1 MNPTST
7 PSGTTVVAMV
17 LIGAFAIDRIVTIL
31 LFLFELSPGWRLR
44 HPDPRTLAEP
54 QRSDAERSQK
64 VRYFALAIPIGLL
77 AVRSFK
83 PRLLEAIG
91 IQASDGLNWLFS
103 LLVLVGGADRITELL
118 GSSAKD
124 RARESAEAPIKVEG
138 TLTLVSGEHVRAG
151 GS

>member
-1 MNPTST
+1 M
-7 PSGTTVVAMV
+7 
-17 LIGAFAIDRIVTIL
+17 
-31 LFLFELSPGWRLR
+31 
-44 HPDPRTLAEP
+44 LAEP

-64 VRYFALAIPIGLL
+64 VRYFALAIPIGLI
-77 AVRSFK
+77 AVQWFK

-91 IQASDGLNWLFS
+91 ITASDLLNRLFS

-124 RARESAEAPIKVEG
+124 RARDSADSPIKIEG
-138 TLTLVSGEHVRAG
+138 TLKLVSGEQVRAG

>member
-1 MNPTST
+1 MNPT
-7 PSGTTVVAMV
+7 PLSGTTVVAMV

-31 LFLFELSPGWRLR
+31 LFLLELSPGWRRR
-44 HPDPRTLAEP
+44 HPDPRMLAEP

-64 VRYFALAIPIGLL
+64 VRYFALAIPIGLI
-77 AVRSFK
+77 AVQWFK

-91 IQASDGLNWLFS
+91 ITASDLLNRLFS

-124 RARESAEAPIKVEG
+124 RARDSADSPIKIEG
-138 TLTLVSGEHVRAG
+138 TLKLVSGEQVRAG